1 MKKSEEGGLMKIIDI
16 SRDLLTAP
24 VYEGDPVPEHEWIK
38 TIGDDSQ
45 YSLSAICA
53 CLHNGTHIDA
63 PSHFLIDG
71 ESIEEY
77 SLEKFIGPCKVLEVS
92 EGIITGQTVEDYF
105 PRDCKRVLIK
115 SHGRAF
121 IHETAAEVMALY
133 GYDLIGTDSTTV
145 EMPGSDGA
153 AHRALLRSDIAILEG
168 LNLDEAG
175 KGDYFLIAPP
185 VRIDGAEASFTR
197 ALLVADYIFW
207 SNAVK

>member
-1 MKKSEEGGLMKIIDI
+1 MKIIDI

-168 LNLDEAG
+168 LNLDEAA